1 MIKAIKQGT
10 KLHNQLM
17 TSTVNCHHNKLH

>member
-1 MIKAIKQGT
+1 MIKAI